1 MHEFLLIFKF
11 FLLIYFYYFTIC
23 DQMRQ
28 TPFSTSETEPWK
40 TIMELSPTVNC
51 VFYSIL
57 AYTSGVPRASVV
69 GFPTVFTG
77 VACLPIPQHRM
88 QIPTQATGLGGQGF
102 LHHLC
107 SLQKVMRPCALL
119 YLNSRCG
126 KPTKGKI
133 TGQVPLP
140 VMIWGAI
147 SCSQVFPCMAV
158 FLPLITPVIEEAGV
172 WGRCLWDCFLPYSGS
187 LIV

>member
-11 FLLIYFYYFTIC
+11 YLLIYFYYFTIC

-57 AYTSGVPRASVV
+57 AHTSGVPRASVV

-77 VACLPIPQHRM
+77 VACLPQHRM
-88 QIPTQATGLGGQGF
+88 QIPTQATGLGGQWF

-107 SLQKVMRPCALL
+107 SLQKVMRSCALL

-126 KPTKGKI
+126 KPTKRKI
-133 TGQVPLP
+133 TRAGSIASHDLGGNFLFPSLP
-140 VMIWGAI
+140 MH
-147 SCSQVFPCMAV
+147 
-158 FLPLITPVIEEAGV
+158 
-172 WGRCLWDCFLPYSGS
+172 GS
-187 LIV
+187 LLASDNSSH